1 MELLRELSMAFGPSG
16 NEEAVRNI
24 IAKHIKPYVD
34 EIKVDKYGNL
44 IAHKKGN
51 HLKVMLSSHMDEV
64 GLMIKGID
72 STGNISCSGVGGVDP
87 LNFLG
92 ERVHIKTKKGY
103 IYGVITTSQISNDEE
118 PENIPKMEDLIID
131 TGLTKTELIKLGVE
145 AGTYLNLDRYFL
157 TLGNKDY
164 VCGKALDDRTGC
176 YILIETAKKLKGCK
190 ADIYYVFT
198 VQEEVGLYGA
208 KTSIYGISPDIAIIV
223 DVTNA
228 DDMGLKSTK
237 ILGKGPCLTIKD
249 SDMIT
254 NRKIDELIKKV
265 AKKSKINLQL
275 DVTDVGTTDAL
286 SVSIAKGGIPTT
298 VLGVAVRNL
307 HTTVGVA
314 HMKDINDCVTLLYEL
329 LRKEPKF

>member
-1 MELLRELSMAFGPSG
+1 MELLIELSMAFGPSG

-24 IAKHIKPYVD
+24 VSKNIKPYVD
-34 EIKVDKYGNL
+34 EIKIDKYGNL

-72 STGNISCSGVGGVDP
+72 SAGNISCSGVGGVDP

-131 TGLTKTELIKLGVE
+131 TGLSKAELVKLGVE
-145 AGTYLNLDRYFL
+145 VGAYLNLDRYFM

-176 YILIETAKKLKGCK
+176 RILIETAKKLHKSK
-190 ADIYYVFT
+190 ADIFYVF
-198 VQEEVGLYGA
+198 
-208 KTSIYGISPDIAIIV
+208 
-223 DVTNA
+223 
-228 DDMGLKSTK
+228 
-237 ILGKGPCLTIKD
+237 
-249 SDMIT
+249 
-254 NRKIDELIKKV
+254 
-265 AKKSKINLQL
+265 
-275 DVTDVGTTDAL
+275 
-286 SVSIAKGGIPTT
+286 
-298 VLGVAVRNL
+298 
-307 HTTVGVA
+307 
-314 HMKDINDCVTLLYEL
+314 
-329 LRKEPKF
+329 